1 MSNWYCTRNLLKDA
15 INLPA
20 SSTGDHDQ
28 LDMSLETGSR
38 QVDDWIG
45 YHIYPAIE
53 TRYLRARNTTCLR
66 LDKPLIS
73 ITTFRTDAG
82 EDTSY
87 ESTWATTQ
95 YDLAPYGATYES
107 PPQPYWDIE
116 IRASSTNVL
125 PVGIRRGVELTG
137 VWGQYNVRDVSTAT
151 LSADANAT
159 ALTLTLN
166 GATALQVGQT
176 IRMGTEDMF
185 VTATPASSTGA
196 HTSGITVERGRNGTS
211 GTTHSSATGIEI
223 YRYPIAERAVLYQ
236 AQQDFRRGLA
246 DPSAGSPIFGQSG
259 QMGAEGDLH
268 PAVRRMLRSL
278 RTPVVG

>member
-1 MSNWYCTRNLLKDA
+1 MSNWYTTRNLLKDA

-38 QVDDWIG
+38 LVDDWIG
-45 YHIYPAIE
+45 YHLYPALQ
-53 TRYLRARNTTCLR
+53 TRYLRARESMRLR
-66 LDKPLIS
+66 LDKPILS
-73 ITTFRTDAG
+73 ITTLRTDAG
-82 EDTSY
+82 DDSSY

-95 YDLAPYGATYES
+95 YDLAPYNATGDS

-116 IRASSTNVL
+116 VRASSTNVF
-125 PVGIRRGVELTG
+125 PSWVRRGVELTG
-137 VWGQYNVRDVSTAT
+137 IWGQYNQRDVSTAV

-159 ALTLTLN
+159 ALTLTLT
-166 GATALQVGQT
+166 GATSIQVGHT
-176 IRMGTEDMF
+176 IRVGTEDMF

-211 GTTHSSATGIEI
+211 GTTHSSATSIEI

-246 DPSAGSPIFGQSG
+246 DPSAGSPMFGQSG